1 MSAGFERFTQAL
13 AQALAPLQDYWQGML
28 EKDRRAVSLL
38 AAVLI
43 PVVVIWGA
51 ILPSKKSLSS
61 AQLEH
66 QQALA
71 LASTIRNEGPRLRG
85 GSNERVPAKELAQ
98 RVQALAASQ
107 TITLDRLESD
117 PTGVR
122 IAINNASVTQLILFL
137 QKCRAQGI
145 SVKEVV
151 INHNG
156 SGASQA
162 RVRLSV

>member
-1 MSAGFERFTQAL
+1 MSAVSERINQAF
-13 AQALAPLQDYWQGML
+13 APVQDYWQGMP
-28 EKDRRAVSLL
+28 EKDRRALSLL
-38 AAVLI
+38 AAILI
-43 PVVVIWGA
+43 PVAVIWGGIVPA
-51 ILPSKKSLSS
+51 KHALRS

-66 QQALA
+66 QEAIT

-85 GSNERVPAKELAQ
+85 GSSERVPPKELAQ

-117 PTGVR
+117 PAGVR
-122 IAINNASVTQLILFL
+122 IAINSASVTQLTLFL

-145 SVKEVV
+145 AVKEVV

-156 SGASQA
+156 TGASQV